1 MALPSTW
8 KSSGLLE
15 AGSGTLKSTAGKVKS
30 VILVGTTTAGYVTVL
45 NDTTVLVELRIE
57 AGTAYQCQV
66 WSGGPVD
73 FDTSIKY
80 VVNGANCK
88 AIVFLA

>member
-8 KSSGLLE
+8 KSSGLKA
-15 AGSGTLKSTAGKVKS
+15 AGTGAIKATAGKVKS
-30 VILVGTTTAGYVTVL
+30 VILVGTTTAGYVTL
-45 NDTTVLVELRIE
+45 DDDGTVLIELRIE

-73 FDTSIKY
+73 FSTDINYT
-80 VVNGANCK
+80 VNGANVK
-88 AIVFLA
+88 AIVFYA